1 MTEIK
6 RPCPICGQETE
17 GLKLAPFD
25 KELKSCPFCGSTEVQ
40 LFTVPVECGI
50 DFLAGCCE
58 CGARTRECID
68 HQMAI
73 DVWNM
78 RHESTGVSP

>member
-6 RPCPICGQETE
+6 RPCLIYE
-17 GLKLAPFD
+17 
-25 KELKSCPFCGSTEVQ
+25 
-40 LFTVPVECGI
+40 
-50 DFLAGCCE
+50 
-58 CGARTRECID
+58 ARTRECLD

>member
-6 RPCPICGQETE
+6 RPCPIY
-17 GLKLAPFD
+17 
-25 KELKSCPFCGSTEVQ
+25 
-40 LFTVPVECGI
+40 
-50 DFLAGCCE
+50 
-58 CGARTRECID
+58 GARTRECLD